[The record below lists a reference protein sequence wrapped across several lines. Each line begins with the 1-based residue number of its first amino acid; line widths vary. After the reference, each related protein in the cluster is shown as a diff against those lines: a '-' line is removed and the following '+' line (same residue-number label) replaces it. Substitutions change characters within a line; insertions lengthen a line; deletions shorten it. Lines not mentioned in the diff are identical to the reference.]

1 MHRFLETNFQKV
13 VEVDLQTFVCETLHQ
28 KLFEENS
35 EKNLERKNERRNCFL
50 IYLHSNCKMSQI
62 GEINFEL

>member
-28 KLFEENS
+28 KLFEENA
-35 EKNLERKNERRNCFL
+35 LFPIFRKIRVLYPWYFSSHTMQLNN
-50 IYLHSNCKMSQI
+50 KK
-62 GEINFEL
+62 EILR